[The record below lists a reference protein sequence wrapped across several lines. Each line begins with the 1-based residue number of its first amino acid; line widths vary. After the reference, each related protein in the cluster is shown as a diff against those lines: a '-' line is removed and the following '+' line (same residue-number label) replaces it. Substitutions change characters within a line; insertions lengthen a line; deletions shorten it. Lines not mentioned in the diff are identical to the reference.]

1 MNIQS
6 AGWKSIQTFGFIFLY
21 RSTIVHYSSSQTQTQ
36 NWCVLFIRQASF
48 YTSNLIT
55 LIWLQMIDYM
65 WCLIKNR
72 KHNCVVLVYADCVLS
87 IVLVFVLW
95 WFELDPCSSL
105 INYFQQRQKQCNILK
120 SMLQYAEDIVLIIC
134 FLIFQSLI
142 LSTAVPTIIGFSL
155 WREVGFILFRNLW
168 VKCLDAYK
176 TPVFLQYC
184 PRVLAELS
192 DLHDFYDSD
201 MVELI
206 SWIRWIIVSV
216 IVIDEVG
223 VVI

>member
-1 MNIQS
+1 M
-6 AGWKSIQTFGFIFLY
+6 QTVFYLLCWFLFCDGLNW
-21 RSTIVHYSSSQTQTQ
+21 TLAVH
-36 NWCVLFIRQASF
+36 W
-48 YTSNLIT
+48 
-55 LIWLQMIDYM
+55 
-65 WCLIKNR
+65 
-72 KHNCVVLVYADCVLS
+72 
-87 IVLVFVLW
+87 
-95 WFELDPCSSL
+95 L
-105 INYFQQRQKQCNILK
+105 INSNNDKNNATCC
-120 SMLQYAEDIVLIIC
+120 MLQYAEDIVLIIC

-155 WREVGFILFRNLW
+155 WREVWFLLFRNLW

-176 TPVFLQYC
+176 KPVFLQYC